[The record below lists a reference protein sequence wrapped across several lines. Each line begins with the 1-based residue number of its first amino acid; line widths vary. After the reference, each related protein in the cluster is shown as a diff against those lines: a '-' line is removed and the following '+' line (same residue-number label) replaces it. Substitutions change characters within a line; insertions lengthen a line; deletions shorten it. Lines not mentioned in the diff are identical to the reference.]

1 MTTAASPSEPAAS
14 LYVGRT
20 VHERRA
26 PFTHRFT
33 YRIASVLLDLDQL
46 DAAGAQSRLFSIERF
61 NLYSFKARD
70 HGPRDGSDLALW
82 ARTRF
87 KEAGLD
93 ASAARLTLLC
103 APRVL
108 GYVFN
113 PLSIYF
119 AQDRQSGQLIGV
131 LYQVHNTFGDSH
143 VYVVPG
149 SKDAISHQEADKVFH
164 VSPFFDVG
172 GRYQFTIRT
181 PSDRF
186 HLTIVKQRD
195 DGSDFL
201 ASMAMAR
208 EEITSSKLTRLF
220 LSQPF
225 STLKTVAAIHFEALR
240 LWMKGAVYH
249 SRPTPPNTP
258 SYGQLTPSPRSTE
271 FVDE

>member
-1 MTTAASPSEPAAS
+1 MATAAMPTQSAAS

-26 PFTHRFT
+26 PFLHRFS

-46 DAAGAQSRLFSIERF
+46 ETAGSQSRLFSIERF

-70 HGPRDGSDLALW
+70 HGARDGTDLADW
-82 ARTRF
+82 ARARF
-87 KEAGLD
+87 ADSGLD
-93 ASAARLTLLC
+93 ANTASITLLC

-119 AQDRQSGQLIGV
+119 AQNRETGQLIGV

-143 VYVVPG
+143 VYVVPA
-149 SKDAISHQEADKVFH
+149 SEAPVSHQEAEKVFH

-172 GRYQFTIRT
+172 GRYQFTIRA

-186 HLTIVKQRD
+186 HLTIVKQRE

-201 ASMAMAR
+201 ATMAMAR
-208 EEITSSKLTRLF
+208 EEITSTTLF
-220 LSQPF
+220 NLFISQPF